1 MLMDLFGA
9 FTHIFEK
16 SYSEYFK
23 YPYEGDI
30 LSSIEALKNKKKP
43 DIEPI
48 NQYNYSYIHD
58 IKDYC
63 VDNNYHTLRLIFLV
77 KSACEN
83 FHRRKAI
90 RNSWGYKKRFF
101 DVPTRTVFLLGK
113 HNNDDE
119 LKMKIDEESKTY
131 KDIMQVDFIDSYYN
145 NTIKTMI
152 GFRWAVTYCL
162 NAKYYMF
169 VDDDIYVSVKNVLR
183 FIRNPASYPDYLK
196 EPSRIGSLKREI
208 RKSDMPNFTELPI
221 NNTNNIIINNQE
233 YDNLNTSHRI
243 NNISNNNQLIR
254 FKDKSVWRF
263 YNNTKMSINANAN
276 IELGEIKNEKEE
288 SNSNEVI
295 DEINS
300 RVDNTLIRNSRQIFD
315 FELPDDVRLFAGYV
329 FISSPHR
336 HKTSKWYVT
345 LNEYAYD
352 MWPPYVTAGAYIL
365 SKEALVDMYY
375 TSFYTKH
382 FRFDD
387 IFLGL
392 VAKKADIEP
401 FHCDEFH
408 FYKKDYTKV
417 NYKYVI
423 TSHGY
428 GDPDELLNVWNEQK
442 SLGNA

>member
-1 MLMDLFGA
+1 MFCLLEPYIHKCIRLTSRIKLKHVCILFGIIMLMDLFGA

-16 SYSEYFK
+16 SYNEYFK

-30 LSSIEALKNKKKP
+30 FSSIEALKNKKKP

-58 IKDYC
+58 IKEYC

-101 DVPTRTVFLLGK
+101 DVPTRTIFLLGK
-113 HNNDDE
+113 HDNDNE
-119 LKMKIDEESKTY
+119 LQLKIDEESKTY

-152 GFRWAVTYCL
+152 GFRWAVNYCL

-208 RKSDMPNFTELPI
+208 RKSDMPNFTE
-221 NNTNNIIINNQE
+221 
-233 YDNLNTSHRI
+233 
-243 NNISNNNQLIR
+243 
-254 FKDKSVWRF
+254 
-263 YNNTKMSINANAN
+263 KMSINASAN
-276 IELGEIKNEKEE
+276 IELGEIKNEKKDL
-288 SNSNEVI
+288 NSNEAI
-295 DEINS
+295 DEMNS
-300 RVDNTLIRNSRQIFD
+300 RVDNILIRNSRQIFD

-336 HKTSKWYVT
+336 HKTSKC
-345 LNEYAYD
+345 
-352 MWPPYVTAGAYIL
+352 
-365 SKEALVDMYY
+365 
-375 TSFYTKH
+375 FYTKH

-428 GDPDELLNVWNEQK
+428 GDPSELLNVWNEQK